1 MLFTWL
7 KTLNKLNRHV
17 NEWITSF
24 SLSSNSVLYISGPM
38 FGRSQKR
45 MRCFG
50 TSALSSTANLDRPH
64 LQRLDRCTFKYE
76 RTPNSNLI
84 IYWSLQLIVPLNVCC
99 KTRGSVHVTIE
110 NNIDLN
116 IWGHGTELEF
126 HYVTIMMGVFASS
139 CTLIDRHVTGEVS
152 SEIRKFSMPGLML
165 LENHR

>member
-17 NEWITSF
+17 NESLVLVYRRTPSSIFKDPCSAVPIKEWGVLVLLPYRQLQTSIVHICSDWID
-24 SLSSNSVLYISGPM
+24 V
-38 FGRSQKR
+38 
-45 MRCFG
+45 
-50 TSALSSTANLDRPH
+50 H
-64 LQRLDRCTFKYE
+64 LNMK

-84 IYWSLQLIVPLNVCC
+84 IYRSLQLIARLNVCC

-126 HYVTIMMGVFASS
+126 HYVTIVMGVFASS

-152 SEIRKFSMPGLML
+152 SEIRKFSTPGLML